1 MNDLA
6 KSIATILTEKKL
18 TLSTAESCSAGG
30 LSFSICSVPGS
41 SIYFLGGIIAY
52 SNKSKHREL
61 NVNLDDLRKY
71 SEVSEVVAKQM
82 SIGVK
87 NRFDSDFSIATTGY
101 AGPKGDSVGK
111 VFISIST
118 PEKTTINEYLF
129 KGTREEITSQIIEN
143 SLQNL
148 NSQIKSFVFTNK

>member
-1 MNDLA
+1 MDNLA

-52 SNKSKHREL
+52 SNKIKHREL

-129 KGTREEITSQIIEN
+129 KGNREEITSQIIEN

>member
-1 MNDLA
+1 MNNLA

-52 SNKSKHREL
+52 SNKSKQREL

-101 AGPKGDSVGK
+101 AGPIGDSVGK

>member
-1 MNDLA
+1 MNNLA

-118 PEKTTINEYLF
+118 PEKTIINEYLF

>member
-1 MNDLA
+1 MDNLA

-129 KGTREEITSQIIEN
+129 KGNREEITSQIIEN

>member
-1 MNDLA
+1 MNNLA

-129 KGTREEITSQIIEN
+129 KGNREEITSQIIEN

>member
-1 MNDLA
+1 MDNLA

-52 SNKSKHREL
+52 SNKIKHREL

>member
-1 MNDLA
+1 MNNLA

-52 SNKSKHREL
+52 SNKIKHREL

-129 KGTREEITSQIIEN
+129 KGNREEITSQIIEN

>member
-1 MNDLA
+1 MNNLA
-6 KSIATILTEKKL
+6 NSIAKILTEKKL

-30 LSFSICSVPGS
+30 LSLTICSVPGS
-41 SIYFLGGIIAY
+41 SIYFLGGVIAY

-61 NVNLDDLRKY
+61 NVNSYDLRKY

-87 NRFDSDFSIATTGY
+87 NRFGSDFSIATTGY

-118 PEKTTINEYLF
+118 PKKTIINEYLF
-129 KGTREEITSQIIEN
+129 RGTREEITSQIIEN

-148 NSQIKSFVFTNK
+148 NFQIKSFVYTNK

>member
-1 MNDLA
+1 MDNLA

>member
-1 MNDLA
+1 MDNLA

-101 AGPKGDSVGK
+101 AGPKGSSVGK

>member
-1 MNDLA
+1 MNNLA

-87 NRFDSDFSIATTGY
+87 NRFDSDFSIATTGF

>member
-1 MNDLA
+1 MDNLA

-52 SNKSKHREL
+52 SNKIKHREL

-118 PEKTTINEYLF
+118 PEKTTIN
-129 KGTREEITSQIIEN
+129 
-143 SLQNL
+143 
-148 NSQIKSFVFTNK
+148 

>member
-1 MNDLA
+1 MNNLA

-18 TLSTAESCSAGG
+18 TLSTAESCSSGG

-101 AGPKGDSVGK
+101 AGPIGDSVGK

-118 PEKTTINEYLF
+118 PEQTTINEYLF

>member
-1 MNDLA
+1 MNNLA

-18 TLSTAESCSAGG
+18 TLSTAESCSVGG

>member
-1 MNDLA
+1 MNNLA
-6 KSIATILTEKKL
+6 NSIAKILTEKKL
-18 TLSTAESCSAGG
+18 TLSTAESCSSGG
-30 LSFSICSVPGS
+30 LSFTICSVPGS
-41 SIYFLGGIIAY
+41 SIYFLGGVIAY

-61 NVNLDDLRKY
+61 NVNLDDLSKH

-148 NSQIKSFVFTNK
+148 NFQIKSFVYTNK

>member
-1 MNDLA
+1 MNNLA

-101 AGPKGDSVGK
+101 AGPIGDSVGK

>member
-1 MNDLA
+1 MNNLA

-118 PEKTTINEYLF
+118 PKKTIINEYLF

-148 NSQIKSFVFTNK
+148 NFQIKSFVYTNK

>member
-1 MNDLA
+1 MNNLA
-6 KSIATILTEKKL
+6 KSIAKILTEKKL

-148 NSQIKSFVFTNK
+148 NFQIKSFVLTNK

>member
-1 MNDLA
+1 MNNLA
-6 KSIATILTEKKL
+6 KSIAKILTEKKL

-148 NSQIKSFVFTNK
+148 NSQIKSFVFINK

>member
-1 MNDLA
+1 MNNLA